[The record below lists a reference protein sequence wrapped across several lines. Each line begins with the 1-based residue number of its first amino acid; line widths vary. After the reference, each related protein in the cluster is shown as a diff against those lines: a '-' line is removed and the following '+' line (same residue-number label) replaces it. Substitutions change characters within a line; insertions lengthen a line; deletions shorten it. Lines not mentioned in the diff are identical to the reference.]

1 MCFNC
6 TTTETEESMLPAIAE
21 CEARDQVAITSFW
34 RDICCNGGNPQHCKF
49 KVVLPD
55 LDGGTK
61 KDAFHLCQPVIHS
74 TGGAA
79 CGTENLVASRELGQ
93 AVLPWIWANAYQ
105 HPEVG
110 SNGRPWE
117 PTRESDLGRPFP
129 GSVDQLIHYLMK
141 CTCGDCKALGLNNTG
156 TRYDFVGAIAK
167 FKESSHFQ
175 KFAQRREGTVAQQ
188 VERVRAWHNKFSYR
202 ERPDY
207 EGPPYWKKETTA
219 RAHNLEEHAS
229 KGCFNSPWTDT
240 GMKDDKWTLGTSYS
254 ELPTCK
260 ESGLTPWR
268 YKGSTGAL
276 ESGNRISRHVVH
288 EISRC
293 SEKTAQPMLLLQ
305 FVRLNFTLDVTLGK
319 TNPATKLP
327 YTTDD
332 ATVRLHKILAKP
344 FNGALLRAAVGAAGG
359 AVEQDGGVVAVGGA
373 AAGSAA
379 AGDVAAGS
387 AVVGDAAAVEP
398 PVPFGWD
405 YWHSERAKTLVAHW
419 SRKVR
424 ERDEAISSQSATQPQ
439 SITAPQKRQRIE
451 LQQQSN
457 DDAMRAAAA
466 NIGAQLAIT
475 ANARRA
481 AAAAAAA
488 AAAMGDAAIQTLVCV
503 DNL

>member
-21 CEARDQVAITSFW
+21 CEARDHVAITSFW
-34 RDICCNGGNPQHCKF
+34 RDICCNGGNPEHCKF

-93 AVLPWIWANAYQ
+93 AVLPWIWVNAYL

-141 CTCGDCKALGLNNTG
+141 CPCGDCKELGLNNTG

-219 RAHNLEEHAS
+219 RAHNLEDHAS
-229 KGCFNSPWTDT
+229 KACFNSPWTDT
-240 GMKDDKWTLGTSYS
+240 GMKDDS
-254 ELPTCK
+254 
-260 ESGLTPWR
+260 
-268 YKGSTGAL
+268 
-276 ESGNRISRHVVH
+276 
-288 EISRC
+288 
-293 SEKTAQPMLLLQ
+293 
-305 FVRLNFTLDVTLGK
+305 
-319 TNPATKLP
+319 
-327 YTTDD
+327 
-332 ATVRLHKILAKP
+332 
-344 FNGALLRAAVGAAGG
+344 
-359 AVEQDGGVVAVGGA
+359 
-373 AAGSAA
+373 
-379 AGDVAAGS
+379 
-387 AVVGDAAAVEP
+387 
-398 PVPFGWD
+398 
-405 YWHSERAKTLVAHW
+405 
-419 SRKVR
+419 
-424 ERDEAISSQSATQPQ
+424 
-439 SITAPQKRQRIE
+439 
-451 LQQQSN
+451 
-457 DDAMRAAAA
+457 
-466 NIGAQLAIT
+466 
-475 ANARRA
+475 
-481 AAAAAAA
+481 
-488 AAAMGDAAIQTLVCV
+488 
-503 DNL
+503 